1 MTEKQMRTEIDM
13 DTRCDTQF
21 SGAAPDPELPC
32 HDAAILTNGGATAHI
47 ALDGQVYTLR
57 ITRTRKLILT
67 K

>member
-1 MTEKQMRTEIDM
+1 M

-32 HDAAILTNGGATAHI
+32 HDAATLTNGGATAHI